1 MHIKLGQKEQLV
13 LSHPQASLS
22 GHAPKD
28 QAYAQI
34 LEHVYNQLRNTQ

>member
-1 MHIKLGQKEQLV
+1 MLGQKEQLV
-13 LSHPQASLS
+13 FSHPQASLS